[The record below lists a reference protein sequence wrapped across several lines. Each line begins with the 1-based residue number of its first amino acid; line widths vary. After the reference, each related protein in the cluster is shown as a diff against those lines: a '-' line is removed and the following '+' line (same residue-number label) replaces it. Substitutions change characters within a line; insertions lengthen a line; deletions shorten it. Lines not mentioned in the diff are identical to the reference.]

1 MIILRTLSLSLSK
14 KNLSKVGI
22 YQFLLISLYDID
34 IYCIYCIR
42 GNTLFLH
49 PQLQLRLPSSDCSKS
64 NETEWLSSWQA
75 CNTCRHPSGAYKLR
89 NELVYGMFYGKRNFR
104 QSICRSTGRSWTDT
118 NTLMSL
124 ACRDL
129 IINDHHYYQLS
140 GSSWHS
146 FCIYYTFSLRPDVAL
161 NRQ

>member
-14 KNLSKVGI
+14 KKLSKVGI
-22 YQFLLISLYDID
+22 YQFLLISIYDID
-34 IYCIYCIR
+34 MYCII
-42 GNTLFLH
+42 
-49 PQLQLRLPSSDCSKS
+49 PPSTIATTSSPCSDCSKS

-104 QSICRSTGRSWTDT
+104 QSICRLTGRSWTDT